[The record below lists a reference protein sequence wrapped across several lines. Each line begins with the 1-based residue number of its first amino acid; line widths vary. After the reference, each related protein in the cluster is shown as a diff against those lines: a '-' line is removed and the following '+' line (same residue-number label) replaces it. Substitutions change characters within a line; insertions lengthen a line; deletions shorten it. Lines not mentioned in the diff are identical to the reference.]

1 MPALGRE
8 AFDSLPGSK
17 SQNFENLCRALIRLH
32 FGRYGQFAAL
42 KNQPGVEFHLKL
54 SDNCF
59 TLGEP
64 PRWYG
69 WQCKLHELTSKGDLK
84 TASRRDIEDSLTKT
98 ETYLPNLTD
107 WVLWT
112 PYTLSKKDQEWF
124 TSLPTKFEL
133 HQWSEEEIETYLS
146 GPGLILR
153 STYFDDLVATPEN
166 LDEQHRAAIQP
177 IRERWLEPVHQSV
190 KAERTIRRMLGEP
203 GSWDQ
208 MIAVGEHL
216 KKVVDIISNS
226 DDITPIQLKK
236 TITLFTTV
244 CSAFAD
250 TLLHFHEILADG
262 DLDIIQQKFCEGK
275 TLIDAQVCATP
286 RRLRAC
292 NLPIALDATNALD
305 DMRIAQD
312 LLDEVEEFLGVGLV
326 AVLADA
332 GGGKTQMAAQLTAPQ
347 EGGRPAGILLHG
359 RDLHKGQTL
368 NDLSHHFS
376 INANPLISMEYLLAA
391 LDAAG
396 KRAKCRLPVVI
407 DGLNEAE
414 NPKDWKALLATL
426 SETVKR
432 YPNVLVV
439 CTLRTGE
446 HRRNDQRR
454 QGQSQ
459 TNDRELFAVMALPDN
474 IRKIEG
480 EGFGGDS
487 HNAIK
492 KYFKH
497 FKINSE
503 DAEIPVEFLQHPLTL
518 RIFCEVTNPKRE
530 SEIKVDYFPA
540 SLTPLFE
547 KYIANACERIF
558 HMPNLNYSYSI
569 DEVKSTIYR
578 LGLELWKSK
587 QREISDASY
596 CKIVSDTKLQWDSN
610 ITNLLAQEGI
620 IFRNLGT
627 ELDEYVITPV
637 YDALGG
643 YIVANS
649 LIRKHARDFTFEW
662 LKEPEVIGLFLGDN
676 SHQLAPDI
684 FKSLVALV
692 PRRMHGRQLWK
703 EAPNPLRNE
712 ALMFTTGI
720 EAENLDSETVDTLL
734 ALLRDN
740 PKERTRLFFRLQ
752 ETRSAPNHPLNSEF
766 LDSVLR
772 ALSVS
777 DRDLSWTEWVRGTR
791 SERFND
797 LRAIEL
803 RWKDDLTTRTPSDR
817 LRAKWVMWFLTS
829 TDREL
834 RDVATHA
841 LYWYGRG
848 APVDLLEET
857 LGSLGI
863 NDPYVPERMLA
874 ASYGVAMAQH
884 VDIENQ
890 TFVNATLPKF
900 ARGLYDSMFS
910 DGAPFG
916 TTHSLMREYATKII
930 EIASLHHSDFFSSAE
945 LQRSKPPFADEGGRK
960 WGESET
966 SKGEYHGQDSPFRMN
981 FENHTL
987 GNLVPGRRNY
997 DYEHEGYR
1005 KIWTRVLWRVEQLGW
1020 SIEMFKNIDRSIE
1033 NEHYRLQT
1041 SIDTTKTDRYGKKY
1055 SWIAYFEMYGHLY
1068 NQGML
1073 ENIRECMSSV
1083 GIDPSF
1089 PESVTKD
1096 HLVKADF
1103 LGDPEMDVKEWIA
1116 KGPLPNVNPYL
1127 QLKEVQQ
1134 VEGPWIALDGFVAQE
1149 DKNRGRKSFCF
1160 IRSFLVANRDADT
1173 FLNHLR
1179 HQDLGGRWLPEKPS
1193 VVYTFAGEIPWC
1205 TTYPN
1210 NEQREFSFITN
1221 EETVK
1226 VQRSKQCLYLDDK
1239 KLGWGQTDL
1248 TLRHLFG
1255 DAVGEDKKQQRISD
1269 EDLERIEVR
1278 EEMIEVEEVNREYAK
1293 YNALIPVC
1301 DFDWWGYQSAANDA
1315 GNTPT
1320 LAKEITSD
1328 LELIGQPQT
1337 FDLFTKDGRRA
1348 TFNVSDFSN
1357 DHNNH
1362 QTMFFIKKNLLKK
1375 YLDKHGQVLIW
1386 AIWGEREYPYVF
1398 HKTDHHEQSY
1408 AVFSFAKRYE

>member
-1 MPALGRE
+1 MPSLDWT
-8 AFDSLPGSK
+8 AFESLQGIK
-17 SQNFENLCRALIRLH
+17 SQNFENLCRGLMRLH
-32 FGRYGQFAAL
+32 YGRFGQFKAL
-42 KNQPGVEFHLKL
+42 SNQPGIEFHIKL
-54 SDNCF
+54 ENTCS
-59 TLGEP
+59 LGNP
-64 PRWYG
+64 PRWFG
-69 WQCKLHELTSKGDLK
+69 WQCKFHTRNQNGDLSA
-84 TASRRDIEDSLTKT
+84 ASKDKIKISLEMTKKH
-98 ETYLPNLTD
+98 LLGITD

-112 PYTLSKKDQEWF
+112 PYTLSKSDQEWF
-124 TSLPTKFEL
+124 YSLSTPMTL
-133 HQWSEEEIETYLS
+133 HLWSEEELDTHLNGDGLFLRHTYF
-146 GPGLILR
+146 GELILTSEELKR
-153 STYFDDLVATPEN
+153 
-166 LDEQHRAAIQP
+166 QHREAIQP
-177 IRERWLEPVHQSV
+177 IRKRWLESIHQSV
-190 KAERTIRRMLGEP
+190 DAERTIRRMLGEP

-216 KKVVDIISNS
+216 KKVVDIISDS
-226 DDITPIQLKK
+226 DGIIPIQLKK
-236 TITLFTTV
+236 TITLFTTA

-250 TLLHFHEILADG
+250 TLLHFHEILDDG
-262 DLDIIQQKFCEGK
+262 DLDIIQQKLGEGK
-275 TLIDAQVCATP
+275 TLISTQVRATP
-286 RRLRAC
+286 RLLRAC

-305 DMRIAQD
+305 DMQIAQE

-332 GGGKTQMAAQLTAPQ
+332 GGGKTHMAVQLTAPQ
-347 EGGRPAGILLHG
+347 EGRPAGILLHG
-359 RDLHKGQTL
+359 QDLHRGQTL
-368 NDLSHHFS
+368 NDLAHHFS
-376 INANPLISMEYLLAA
+376 INGNPLTSMENLFAS
-391 LDAAG
+391 LDVAG
-396 KRAKCRLPVVI
+396 KRAGCRLPVII
-407 DGLNEAE
+407 DALNEAE
-414 NPKDWKALLATL
+414 NPKEWKALLAIL
-426 SETVKR
+426 SKTVKG

-446 HRRNDQRR
+446 HRREDKRAQPQINA
-454 QGQSQ
+454 
-459 TNDRELFAVMALPDN
+459 RESFAVMALPDDV
-474 IRKIEG
+474 RKIES
-480 EGFGGDS
+480 EGFGGDV
-487 HNAIK
+487 HNAIE

-497 FKINSE
+497 FKINSG

-530 SEIKVDYFPA
+530 SEVKVNYFPA

-547 KYIANACERIF
+547 KYIYNACERISQ
-558 HMPNLNYSYSI
+558 MTNLSHSY
-569 DEVKSTIYR
+569 TIADVELAVYK

-587 QREISDASY
+587 LREISDASY
-596 CKIVSDTKLQWDSN
+596 RQIVSDTNCPWDSS
-610 ITNLLAQEGI
+610 IVNLLTQEGI
-620 IFRNLGT
+620 IFRNPGNELG
-627 ELDEYVITPV
+627 EYVITPA

-643 YIVANS
+643 YIVANY
-649 LIRKHARDFTFEW
+649 LLRKHEHDITFEW
-662 LKEPEVIGLFLGDN
+662 LKGPEVIELFLGDN
-676 SHQLAPDI
+676 SHQLALDI
-684 FKSLVALV
+684 FNPLVALV
-692 PRRMHGRQLWK
+692 PRRMRGKQLWK
-703 EAPNPLRNE
+703 EAPNPFRNAALR
-712 ALMFTTGI
+712 FTTGL
-720 EAENLDSETVDTLL
+720 EAENLDEETVDALL
-734 ALLRDN
+734 ALLRDD

-752 ETRSAPNHPLNSEF
+752 ETRSASNHPLNSKF

-945 LQRSKPPFADEGGRK
+945 LQRSKPPFRDGGVCK
-960 WGESET
+960 WGESKT
-966 SKGEYHGQDSPFRMN
+966 SKDKYHGHDSPFRMD

-987 GNLVPGRRNY
+987 GNLVQGRRNY

-1041 SIDTTKTDRYGKKY
+1041 SIDTTKTDRYGEKY

-1068 NQGML
+1068 DQGML

-1210 NEQREFSFITN
+1210 NAQHEFSFITN

-1226 VQRSKQCLYLDDK
+1226 VQRPKQCLYLDGK
-1239 KLGWGQTDL
+1239 KIGLTQTDL
-1248 TLRHLFG
+1248 ILYNLFG
-1255 DAVGEDKKQQRISD
+1255 DTIGGDKKQQHISD

-1278 EEMIEVEEVNREYAK
+1278 EEMAEVEEINREYAK

-1301 DFDWWGYQSAANDA
+1301 DFDWWGYQTAANDA

-1337 FDLFTKDGRRA
+1337 FDLFTKDGARA
-1348 TFNVSDFSN
+1348 TFSVSDLSD

-1362 QTMFFIKKNLLKK
+1362 QTMFFIRDNLLKK
-1375 YLDKHGQVLIW
+1375 YLDKHDLVLIW

-1408 AVFSFAKRYE
+1408 AVFSFAKRYK